1 MDYAEELSAIDI
13 ITYITEE
20 LQQSYRSKDANKTK
34 LFEDFF
40 DRWEANDT
48 SIAKVK
54 SLQFEFESG

>member
-20 LQQSYRSKDANKTK
+20 LQQSYRNKDVNKSK
-34 LFEDFF
+34 LFEEFF
-40 DRWEANDT
+40 DRWESNDA

>member
-20 LQQSYRSKDANKTK
+20 LQQSYRNKDVNKTK

-48 SIAKVK
+48 SISKVK

>member
-1 MDYAEELSAIDI
+1 MDCAEDLSAIDI

-20 LQQSYRSKDANKTK
+20 LQQSYRNKEVNKTK
-34 LFEDFF
+34 VFEDFF
-40 DRWEANDT
+40 DRWEANDN